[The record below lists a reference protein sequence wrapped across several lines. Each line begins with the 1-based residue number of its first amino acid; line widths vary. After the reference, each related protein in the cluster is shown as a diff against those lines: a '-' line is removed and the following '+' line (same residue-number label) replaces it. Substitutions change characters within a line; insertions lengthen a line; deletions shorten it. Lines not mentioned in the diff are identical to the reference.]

1 MIGKAIQVIYA
12 GISIIWRVSDEKIRE
27 QIFQIDKS
35 STWRKG
41 LDKEKVG
48 EKGDESET

>member
-1 MIGKAIQVIYA
+1 MIYA
-12 GISIIWRVSDEKIRE
+12 GISIIWRVSDEKIRAKL
-27 QIFQIDKS
+27 FQIDKS

-48 EKGDESET
+48 EKSNGSETEEGRN

>member
-1 MIGKAIQVIYA
+1 M
-12 GISIIWRVSDEKIRE
+12 KIRE
-27 QIFQIDKS
+27 KIFQIKIKS

-48 EKGDESET
+48 EKADESET

>member
-1 MIGKAIQVIYA
+1 M
-12 GISIIWRVSDEKIRE
+12 RKIRE

-48 EKGDESET
+48 EKEA